1 MDGFLRSTEEGVGA
15 PSMMEIIMITQE
27 QFDSLPEPVQQ
38 RWINE
43 VNAHRAPSR
52 DLIEIT
58 QWCLTD
64 YVPVPP
70 GISCRWKQ

>member
-1 MDGFLRSTEEGVGA
+1 
-15 PSMMEIIMITQE
+15 MITQE
-27 QFDSLPEPVQQ
+27 QFDSLPEPVQR
-38 RWINE
+38 RWIEE
-43 VNAHRAPSR
+43 VDQFRPPSR